1 MTETLGRGIDV
12 AVGLRARSGC
22 GSWSVEEIA
31 IAPEDEQDRDVV
43 IEAFGGVSQ
52 TVAARCEGVAAVSNA
67 A

>member
-1 MTETLGRGIDV
+1 M
-12 AVGLRARSGC
+12 
-22 GSWSVEEIA
+22 EEIA